1 MVQVIDFQLGPMQT
15 NCYLVTNGS
24 EGIVIDPGGDPDSL
38 LNYVKRNGIEL
49 TLILDTHFHLDH
61 ILGNRA
67 LQQATG
73 LSILANPEDGFLLQ
87 DQIGGGGGL
96 GFPKVEPFDYEGL
109 TPGERKWLGE
119 TCRILST
126 PGHSPG
132 SLSFHFP
139 ESGKLFSG
147 DLLFAGS
154 VGRTDLP
161 GGSMEQLLSTVK
173 ENVFVLPESTVIYPG
188 HGPETTVGQEMKT
201 NPFFQGGG
209 FL

>member
-24 EGIVIDPGGDPDSL
+24 EAIVIDPGGDPESL
-38 LNYVKRNGIEL
+38 LNYVKRNGIKP
-49 TLILDTHFHLDH
+49 TLILNTHFHLDH
-61 ILGNRA
+61 ILGNSA

-73 LSILANPEDGFLLQ
+73 LSILASPEDGFLLQ
-87 DQIGGGGGL
+87 DQIGGGGF
-96 GFPKVEPFDYEGL
+96 GFPKVEPFDYESL
-109 TPGERKWLGE
+109 TPGEREWLGE

-161 GGSMEQLLSTVK
+161 GGSMEQLLTAVK
-173 ENVFVLPESTVIYPG
+173 ENVFVLPESTVVYPG

>member
-24 EGIVIDPGGDPDSL
+24 EAIVIDPGGDPESL
-38 LNYVKRNGIEL
+38 LNYVKRNGIKP
-49 TLILDTHFHLDH
+49 TLILNTHFHLDH
-61 ILGNRA
+61 ILGNSA

-73 LSILANPEDGFLLQ
+73 LSILASPEDGFLLQ
-87 DQIGGGGGL
+87 DQIGGGGF
-96 GFPKVEPFDYEGL
+96 GFPKVEPFDYESL
-109 TPGERKWLGE
+109 TPGEREWLGE

-161 GGSMEQLLSTVK
+161 GGDMQQLLTAVK